1 MWLLR
6 LVFSLSRT
14 PDNNNN
20 NNNMGGLQFFFER
33 TKKNFRF
40 LCLYFVTSFFGER
53 REEMFVSANGAP
65 PRSLR
70 EWRREQREEKKAKAA
85 AKERRRQEHFAKDP
99 EAKRKYEGDRARKK
113 NKHNL
118 PRKIWANKQTHEH
131 YLYQMFERLDRDIE
145 RLVVSRDEEE
155 KEKRVKYV
163 ADWLAALAKVPMENY
178 LPAGLYLR
186 DSRPIPEDLK
196 TRVDLNAFYGDKLIT
211 SVLLDKIRKADGKYG
226 AKQAPRNKMEANNFL
241 SACIRNKTFA
251 ELAPDI
257 LPDVKITAEEW
268 RHHEHVAGTAVE
280 AAITCVAD
288 LSNETLRQAEK
299 DIAIDAV
306 ANLIL
311 EQGLRYATSDVKP
324 ARAKFNDLLCL
335 YSVKLV
341 SKSVSG
347 LVHDPRFIGTAKVTH
362 RRVYHGDQRKRY
374 KNVPLEIGPI
384 EVNTE
389 GTSGDNAKEAASVQI
404 LDLMKEL
411 GLVDEEYKAQYIT
424 DFEPVAKMWSEHFQN
439 FLTNKKKA
447 KKKKEDDE
455 AKGDSDAR
463 EKQRRKMET

>member
-1 MWLLR
+1 M
-6 LVFSLSRT
+6 
-14 PDNNNN
+14 
-20 NNNMGGLQFFFER
+20 
-33 TKKNFRF
+33 
-40 LCLYFVTSFFGER
+40 
-53 REEMFVSANGAP
+53 SANGAP

-118 PRKIWANKQTHEH
+118 PPKIWANKQTHEH
-131 YLYQMFERLDRDIE
+131 YLHQMFERLDRDIE

-163 ADWLAALAKVPMENY
+163 ADWLAALAKVPLENY

-268 RHHEHVAGTAVE
+268 RHH
-280 AAITCVAD
+280 
-288 LSNETLRQAEK
+288 
-299 DIAIDAV
+299 
-306 ANLIL
+306 
-311 EQGLRYATSDVKP
+311 
-324 ARAKFNDLLCL
+324 
-335 YSVKLV
+335 
-341 SKSVSG
+341 
-347 LVHDPRFIGTAKVTH
+347 
-362 RRVYHGDQRKRY
+362 
-374 KNVPLEIGPI
+374 
-384 EVNTE
+384 
-389 GTSGDNAKEAASVQI
+389 
-404 LDLMKEL
+404 
-411 GLVDEEYKAQYIT
+411 
-424 DFEPVAKMWSEHFQN
+424 
-439 FLTNKKKA
+439 
-447 KKKKEDDE
+447 
-455 AKGDSDAR
+455 
-463 EKQRRKMET
+463 

>member
-1 MWLLR
+1 VSLLCY
-6 LVFSLSRT
+6 LLLSL
-14 PDNNNN
+14 
-20 NNNMGGLQFFFER
+20 
-33 TKKNFRF
+33 
-40 LCLYFVTSFFGER
+40 CER

-424 DFEPVAKMWSEHFQN
+424 DFEPVAKMWSEQRFQN